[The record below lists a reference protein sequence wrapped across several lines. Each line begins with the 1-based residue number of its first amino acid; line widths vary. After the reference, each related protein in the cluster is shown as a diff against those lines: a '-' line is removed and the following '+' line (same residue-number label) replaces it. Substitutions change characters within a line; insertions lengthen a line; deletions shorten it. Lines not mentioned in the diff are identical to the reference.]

1 MLVCCAA
8 LGPQQY
14 RMRMNETSLRPLS
27 GNFIT
32 KSIFTA
38 LLLFVLSF
46 ASNAQNTAVKTNVLY
61 LAAGTMN
68 AGVERT
74 VSSNESIE
82 LDGYLNLF
90 TFSDNMKWKNW
101 MVQPEYRRWF
111 CNTLMG
117 SFLGAHLIG
126 GQYNIGGVNLPFS
139 FLGTDYKKLKDS
151 RYEGWMAGAGVAYG
165 YAWPLSEH
173 WNLEAEFGFGY
184 VYTRYNSFQCKR
196 CGEKLEENKD
206 HHYVG
211 PTKAALNLVYIF

>member
-1 MLVCCAA
+1 
-8 LGPQQY
+8 
-14 RMRMNETSLRPLS
+14 MNETSLRLKT
-27 GNFIT
+27 GNFIA

-38 LLLFVLSF
+38 LLLLALGFTSK
-46 ASNAQNTAVKTNVLY
+46 AQNTAVKTNLLY
-61 LAAGTMN
+61 DAAATLN

-184 VYTRYNSFQCKR
+184 VYTRYNSFQCEK

-211 PTKAALNLVYIF
+211 PTKAALNLIYIF

>member
-1 MLVCCAA
+1 
-8 LGPQQY
+8 
-14 RMRMNETSLRPLS
+14 MNETSLRPLS

-38 LLLFVLSF
+38 LLLFALSF

-101 MVQPEYRRWF
+101 TVQPEYRRWF

-126 GQYNIGGVNLPFS
+126 GQYNIGGVNLPFR

-184 VYTRYNSFQCKR
+184 VYTRYNSFQCER

>member
-1 MLVCCAA
+1 
-8 LGPQQY
+8 
-14 RMRMNETSLRPLS
+14 MNETSLRPLS

-38 LLLFVLSF
+38 LLLFALSF
-46 ASNAQNTAVKTNVLY
+46 ASNAQNTTVKTNVLY

-101 MVQPEYRRWF
+101 TVQPEYRRWF

-184 VYTRYNSFQCKR
+184 VYTRYNSFQCER

>member
-1 MLVCCAA
+1 
-8 LGPQQY
+8 
-14 RMRMNETSLRPLS
+14 MNETSFRTLS
-27 GNFIT
+27 GTQIA
-32 KSIFTA
+32 KSAILA
-38 LLLFVLSF
+38 LLLLALSF
-46 ASNAQNTAVKTNVLY
+46 TSKAQNTAVQTQNTAVKTNVLY

-101 MVQPEYRRWF
+101 MVQPEYRHWF

-117 SFLGAHLIG
+117 SFIGAHLIG
-126 GQYNIGGVNLPFS
+126 GQYNIGGVSLPFS

-184 VYTRYNSFQCKR
+184 VYTRYNSFQCER

>member
-1 MLVCCAA
+1 
-8 LGPQQY
+8 
-14 RMRMNETSLRPLS
+14 MNETSLRPLS

-38 LLLFVLSF
+38 LLLFALSF
-46 ASNAQNTAVKTNVLY
+46 ASNAQNTTVKTNVLY

-117 SFLGAHLIG
+117 SFLGAPLIG

-139 FLGTDYKKLKDS
+139 FLGTDYGKLKDS

-184 VYTRYNSFQCKR
+184 VYTRYNSFQCEK

>member
-1 MLVCCAA
+1 
-8 LGPQQY
+8 
-14 RMRMNETSLRPLS
+14 MNETSLRPLS

-38 LLLFVLSF
+38 LLLFALSF

-101 MVQPEYRRWF
+101 TVQPEYRRWF

-151 RYEGWMAGAGVAYG
+151 RYEGWMVGAGVAYG

-184 VYTRYNSFQCKR
+184 VYTRYNSFQCER

>member
-1 MLVCCAA
+1 
-8 LGPQQY
+8 
-14 RMRMNETSLRPLS
+14 MNETSLRPLS

-206 HHYVG
+206 HHYIG